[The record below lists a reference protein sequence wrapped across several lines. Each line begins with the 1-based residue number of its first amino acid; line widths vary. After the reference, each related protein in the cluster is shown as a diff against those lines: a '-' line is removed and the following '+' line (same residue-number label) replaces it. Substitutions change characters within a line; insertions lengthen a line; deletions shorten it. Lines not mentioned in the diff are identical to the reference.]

1 MKFWNNLDRTRS
13 NIGAETVRN
22 SSRIVEDFMIY
33 SVISYLLV
41 LCSLKDKV
49 QSMQQSVIRARL
61 YLLILINVLIGSF
74 EKEVISKLFLE
85 QPG

>member
-1 MKFWNNLDRTRS
+1 
-13 NIGAETVRN
+13 
-22 SSRIVEDFMIY
+22 MIY